1 MAVNGGM
8 ARLLVTLLGGFEV
21 RSASGPPLA
30 LPSRKIQALLAYLAR
45 QPGRPV
51 ARDTLAALLWGDTS
65 DRQAR
70 KSLRQALYVLR
81 KALPGNSPALR
92 VDAGHFMLD
101 SAYLESDVAEF
112 ERAVADGSPEALE
125 RAATLYRGDFLEGF
139 HVSEAPFED
148 WLMAER
154 ERLRELALEAL
165 ARLLAHQ
172 SSSGL
177 TERAIQTAVRL
188 LALDPLQ
195 EVVHRT
201 LMRLYA
207 RQGRRSAALRQYQV
221 CVEVLE
227 RELGAESE
235 VETRQ
240 LYQEILRRAAPEPNA
255 AAPPGATEPPR
266 RRRQAH
272 RDAPPV
278 HLELPLPETPVI
290 GRESELAQL
299 REALEDLGRGRGRVV
314 AVLGEAGI
322 GKSRLLLALAS
333 EAQQRG
339 GRVLLGRCYQSER
352 VLGFAPWVGA
362 LRAGRVVEEAERR
375 DTATPIRRAGLAGL
389 LPEASPRDG
398 DLASQAE
405 DELGVFESVAQLIVE
420 LAARQPLA
428 VLLEDVHWADEMSLR
443 LLAFVARRVHAAPA
457 LIAITAREEELSSV
471 PMLRD
476 VLTEL
481 AREAH
486 FTRVALQPLSRPA
499 TTDLV
504 HALARAGSGE
514 AAVGQLAERVW
525 AVCEGN
531 PFVTVE
537 TVRAIQEGR
546 IREGAS
552 GLPLAERVRE
562 LIAGRLE
569 RLSERARV
577 LLASAAVIGRG
588 FEFILLQR
596 ASGLDEREAAEGL
609 EELVRRRVLHG
620 IGETFDF
627 THERTR
633 EVAYTELLL
642 PRRKLLHAGVAAA
655 LEEVHAG
662 NLEPHYPALGLHYGE
677 AEVWDKAVTC
687 LLRAGAQAAARS
699 AHREAA
705 VCLEQALLAL
715 GHLPR
720 TRDTIAQAIDIRFEL
735 RHSLVQIGELGR
747 LLEHLRVADVL
758 ATSLGDRRR
767 AGWVSDY
774 MSNYLYLVGKNADA
788 FRSGEQALSTAQD
801 TGDFALKVAA
811 TFHMGCAC
819 YAMGDYRRAI
829 ELLNRNVEAVE
840 ANRNDRLGLAVS
852 PSILSRCWLGWCL
865 AEAGEFVEAM
875 SRATEAIDLA
885 ESTERRLDLLYA
897 CRGLGFVCVRK
908 GELTQAIVTLER
920 GLALCQLIESRALSH
935 FLASLLGLALALSGR
950 LAEALPLLMQ
960 AVDQAASMGRGRD
973 QPFQLG
979 ALAEAYLLAGCT
991 KDAME
996 FAASALEGARAQE
1009 QRGQEAYALRLLG
1022 EVTSR
1027 SDGHAVDESE
1037 HYYGLAMALAEV
1049 LGMRPLLAHC
1059 HLGLGRLYRR
1069 TERGEEART
1078 QLARARELFRS
1089 MQMTLWVQQAEVS
1102 LAEA

>member
-1 MAVNGGM
+1 MAQ
-8 ARLLVTLLGGFEV
+8 LTLSLLGGFQA
-21 RSASGPPLA
+21 RLDRGPLLA
-30 LPSRKIQALLAYLAR
+30 VPAKAQALLAYLAAR
-45 QPGRPV
+45 PGQAHP
-51 ARDTLAALLWGDTS
+51 RDKLATLLWGGTGQEQARS
-65 DRQAR
+65 NLRHTLFTIRQAVR
-70 KSLRQALYVLR
+70 GLS
-81 KALPGNSPALR
+81 PGL
-92 VDAGHFMLD
+92 L
-101 SAYLESDVAEF
+101 VAEAQAVALEPVAVDVDVLTFEKLVTEGTADAF
-112 ERAVADGSPEALE
+112 ERAAALYHGE
-125 RAATLYRGDFLEGF
+125 LLEGLS
-139 HVSEAPFED
+139 VDEPPFEE
-148 WLMAER
+148 WLLAER
-154 ERLRELALEAL
+154 ERLRGLALEAL
-165 ARLLAHQ
+165 AQLLVLQAK
-172 SSSGL
+172 SL
-177 TERAIQTAVRL
+177 ATERAIQTALRL

-195 EVVHRT
+195 EPAHRT

-207 RQGRRSAALRQYQV
+207 RQGRRSAALKQYQV
-221 CVEVLE
+221 CVEVLR
-227 RELGAESE
+227 RELGAEPE

-240 LYQEILRRAAPEPNA
+240 LYQEILRRGAPEPNA
-255 AAPPGATEPPR
+255 AVPPGSTAPPR

-272 RDAPPV
+272 RDALPV

-299 REALEDLGRGRGRVV
+299 REALEDLGRSRGRIV

-362 LRAGRVVEEAERR
+362 LRAGRVVEEAEGR

-398 DLASQAE
+398 DLASQAG
-405 DELGVFESVAQLIVE
+405 DELRIFERVAQLIVE

-457 LIAITAREEELSSV
+457 LIAITAREEELPSV

-486 FTRVALQPLSRPA
+486 FTRLALPPLSRPA

-504 HALARAGSGE
+504 RALAHAGSEE
-514 AAVGQLAERVW
+514 AAVGRLAERVW
-525 AVCEGN
+525 TVCEGN
-531 PFVTVE
+531 PFVAVE

-596 ASGLDEREAAEGL
+596 ASGLNEREAAEGL

-642 PRRKLLHAGVAAA
+642 PRRKLLHAGAAAA

-662 NLEPHYPALGLHYGE
+662 NLEPHYTALGLHYGE
-677 AEVWDKAVTC
+677 AEVWDRAVTC
-687 LLRAGAQAAARS
+687 LRRAGAQAAARS

-705 VCLEQALLAL
+705 VCLERALLAL

-747 LLEHLRVADVL
+747 LLEHLRVADGL

-774 MSNYLYLVGKNADA
+774 MSNYLYHVGKNPDA
-788 FRSGEQALSTAQD
+788 FRLGEQAFSTAQD
-801 TGDFALKVAA
+801 TGDFALEVAA

-819 YAMGDYRRAI
+819 YAMGDHQRAI
-829 ELLNRNVEAVE
+829 ELLDRNVEAVE
-840 ANRNDRLGLAVS
+840 GNRNDRLGLAVS

-865 AEAGEFVEAM
+865 AETGEFGEAM
-875 SRATEAIDLA
+875 SRATEAMDLA

-908 GELTQAIVTLER
+908 GELAQAIVTLER

-960 AVDQAASMGRGRD
+960 AVDQAASMGRDRD

-991 KDAME
+991 KDAMG
-996 FAASALEGARAQE
+996 FAASALERARAQE

-1022 EVTSR
+1022 EVTSH
-1027 SDGHAVDESE
+1027 SDGHDVDESE
-1037 HYYGLAMALAEV
+1037 RYYGVAMALAEV
-1049 LGMRPLLAHC
+1049 LGMRPLVAHC
-1059 HLGLGRLYRR
+1059 HLGLGKLYRR
-1069 TERGEEART
+1069 TGNREPAQEHLITATTMYREMDMRFWRER
-1078 QLARARELFRS
+1078 
-1089 MQMTLWVQQAEVS
+1089 
-1102 LAEA
+1102 AEAELN